1 MCIRDRENTTSG
13 AEKLI
18 MGLEVINVLSGIIGV
33 TAPVIIDN
41 AEKVSAG
48 NMPLLDTQMI
58 MLSVSNDEDFRIE
71 VE

>member
-1 MCIRDRENTTSG
+1 
-13 AEKLI
+13 
-18 MGLEVINVLSGIIGV
+18 MGLEVINVLSEIIGV

-58 MLSVSNDEDFRIE
+58 MLSVSNDEDFKIE
-71 VE
+71 VDSE